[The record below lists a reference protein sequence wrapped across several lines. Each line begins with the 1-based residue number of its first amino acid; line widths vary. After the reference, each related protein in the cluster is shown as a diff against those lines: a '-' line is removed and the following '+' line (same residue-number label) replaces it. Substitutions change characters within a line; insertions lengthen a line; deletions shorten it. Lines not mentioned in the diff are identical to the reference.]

1 MGSLDP
7 SSRVARADDAS
18 RAGKGGDVFDK
29 GWFANPIVSILYL
42 AFLVLMIASC
52 WKVYVKAG
60 KPGWAAI
67 VPIYNVIVL
76 LEIVGKPLWWVL
88 LMFVPLVNVIV
99 AVIIYVRLS
108 RKFGYDIGFAIGLL
122 LLSFI
127 FWPILG
133 FGSAQYHPEAA

>member
-1 MGSLDP
+1 
-7 SSRVARADDAS
+7 
-18 RAGKGGDVFDK
+18 VFYK

-99 AVIIYVRLS
+99 AVILYVRLS
-108 RKFGYDIGFAIGLL
+108 RKFGYDVGFAIGLL

-133 FGSAQYHPEAA
+133 FGSAQYHPEVA